1 MYVWSENISPPI
13 VQNTEQRKIEDII
26 KYWGYKVGLQVQES
40 EHTNIEDIIK
50 YCQILC
56 VQA

>member
-1 MYVWSENISPPI
+1 MYDQRTSVRQLCKI
-13 VQNTEQRKIEDII
+13 QNTEKKEDII
-26 KYWGYKVGLQVQES
+26 KYWGSKVRLQVQES

-56 VQA
+56 VQG